1 MTTFALDT
9 NIVIFLLKEDETVN
23 NNLDRATRSGHELI
37 IPPIV
42 DYEVKRGFLAKR
54 MSRKMSEYI
63 DFCQSVSVGVFDEA
77 VWQKAA
83 HVFATLYQQGIVVD
97 DADVL
102 IAAYCLVNEYT
113 LVTNNKRHFENID
126 GLKYVD
132 WKE

>member
-1 MTTFALDT
+1 LGGKLFRDKT
-9 NIVIFLLKEDETVN
+9 
-23 NNLDRATRSGHELI
+23 
-37 IPPIV
+37 
-42 DYEVKRGFLAKR
+42 
-54 MSRKMSEYI
+54 
-63 DFCQSVSVGVFDEA
+63 DFCQSISVGLFDEA

-83 HVFATLYQQGIVVD
+83 HVFAMLYQQGIVVD

-126 GLKYVD
+126 ELKFVD

>member
-1 MTTFALDT
+1 MKLYITTW
-9 NIVIFLLKEDETVN
+9 IEP
-23 NNLDRATRSGHELI
+23 RSGHELI

-42 DYEVKRGFLAKR
+42 DYEVKRGFIAKR
-54 MSRKMSEYI
+54 MGRKMSEYI

-83 HVFATLYQQGIVVD
+83 YVFAVLYQRGIVVD